1 MWTVLENLGYRA
13 KHEPRTERRAGE
25 GHARFLEAPGGLH
38 LLPTTGS
45 VTELESCISLIQ
57 RCLARHQWV
66 FLVNAPFEEDILLRF
81 YPVLSDRRVVNI
93 PVKSYEAKHWA
104 LLQALN
110 HPLAGAILF
119 WHSSLDSYEEQK
131 LDRLAQKT
139 QCFCGQFVSDALPQ
153 ALPALHSTGYL
164 HSLTGAIRSPAR
176 QKRA

>member
-13 KHEPRTERRAGE
+13 KYEPSAESRARE
-25 GHARFLEAPGGLH
+25 GHARFPEAPGGLH

-45 VTELESCISLIQ
+45 VTELESCVSLIQ

-66 FLVNAPFEEDILLRF
+66 FLVDAPFEEDILLRF
-81 YPVLSDRRVVNI
+81 YPVLSDRRVVNV

-153 ALPALHSTGYL
+153 ALPAQHSTWYL
-164 HSLTGAIRSPAR
+164 HSLTGPVRSPAR